1 MQREERE
8 EMKLWKV
15 EITVSLE
22 REISFTADNAERIR
36 ASADGSSLNAWKAA
50 LFAAAVETV
59 RAEGA
64 AAGWTLIPG
73 SVRRKSVRCAQ
84 GDACAATLRFTAFY
98 SRPSVLGSRLVMS
111 TADPSKDDGCGI
123 PAPAQVL
130 FAPKLP
136 GEWEAASPKTKIRA
150 VERRKACGS
159 LASAVNRL
167 AIKSLFE
174 QAARNRCE
182 DFLYD
187 ACCGAAWI
195 HEEDA
200 ILPLLP
206 VPASGIDDAYGV
218 CLMPRKER
226 EERNRKAFPAAE
238 ALLSYL
244 EARGLLSDGGNDS
257 TAWNRALTACAASS
271 GGRVSLGAPLWIVD
285 PSSGPRTLEWEEA
298 ERIDYSDLAAK
309 FDAAGVAW
317 SCFNYWRKALM
328 EDDPDPAM
336 PELPD
341 PVIWHLPDLH
351 VFCGDWAKEIFD
363 LQQALCDVAEE
374 RFVETG
380 DFSISPEEAL
390 DRVLEK
396 DQSIRLML
404 GEGVRKDWGNG
415 LIGALIWRCAD
426 LAMREGRVPR
436 SCSPVS
442 GGYAAGLIR
451 GCAEVFAEET
461 ISACRRSAEENSE
474 TARGLAVKKAF
485 AAYARLP
492 ASVRREMRLRF
503 ERRGEFVIQHLL
515 EEHAAR
521 DGSLSIL
528 ARWASEQAGAEVIPL
543 ELQKDGGK
551 AA

>member
-98 SRPSVLGSRLVMS
+98 SRPTVLGSRLVMS
-111 TADPSKDDGCGI
+111 TEDPSKDEGCLGI
-123 PAPAQVL
+123 PAQRL

-136 GEWEAASPKTKIRA
+136 GEWEAASPKTRIRA

-174 QAARNRCE
+174 RAARNRCGS
-182 DFLYD
+182 FLYD
-187 ACCGAAWI
+187 ACHGAAWI
-195 HEEDA
+195 HAEDA

-206 VPASGIDDAYGV
+206 VPASGIADACGA
-218 CLMPRKER
+218 CLKPRKER
-226 EERNRKAFPAAE
+226 EEDNRMAFPAAE
-238 ALLSYL
+238 ALIRHL
-244 EARGLLSDGGNDS
+244 EAKGLLSDGGNDS
-257 TAWNRALTACAASS
+257 TAWNRALTACAAAS

-285 PSSGPRTLEWEEA
+285 PASGPRTLEWEEA
-298 ERIDYSDLAAK
+298 ERIDYSGLAAK
-309 FDAAGVAW
+309 FDAAGFAW
-317 SCFNYWRKALM
+317 SCFSYWREALI

-336 PELPD
+336 PEPPD
-341 PVIWHLPDLH
+341 PVIWHLPDLY
-351 VFCGDWAKEIFD
+351 FLGGDWKEIFN

-380 DFSISPEEAL
+380 GFSISPEEAL

-396 DQSIRLML
+396 DKCIRLML
-404 GEGVRKDWGNG
+404 GEGVRKDWGNR
-415 LIGALIWRCAD
+415 LIGALIWRYAD

-436 SCSPVS
+436 SCNPVL

-474 TARGLAVKKAF
+474 TARGLAVRKAF

-503 ERRGEFVIQHLL
+503 ENDGYVIKHLL